1 MKHIRTTS
9 KQHRVPAPAASNF
22 AVLLNFFI
30 NVNRQI
36 IDFIFKF

>member
-1 MKHIRTTS
+1 MKHLRTTS
-9 KQHRVPAPAASNF
+9 KQHQIPAPAASNF
-22 AVLLNFFI
+22 SVLLNFII